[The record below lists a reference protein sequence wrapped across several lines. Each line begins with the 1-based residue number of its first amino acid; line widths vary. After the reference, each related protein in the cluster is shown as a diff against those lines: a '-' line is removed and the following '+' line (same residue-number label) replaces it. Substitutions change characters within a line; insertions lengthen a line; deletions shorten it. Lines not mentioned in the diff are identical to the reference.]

1 MLQNAIVLLQNVTVI
16 TNCDDFITKCN
27 SYYKMRRLWQI
38 ATVHTDFFQI
48 TCFKESKKMAV
59 ENSLGIMIKFYDN
72 DVFQLSHGMKSIC
85 RSKLH

>member
-1 MLQNAIVLLQNVTVI
+1 MWQLLQIATILLQNA
-16 TNCDDFITKCN
+16 

-59 ENSLGIMIKFYDN
+59 KNSLGIMIKFYDN